1 MREEIIK
8 ELKTVYDPEIT
19 SINIFD
25 LGLVY
30 DIDIKE
36 KDVTITHTLTSMFCP
51 MADEIQRN
59 IKTAVERVEGV
70 GTVKVKLTHTPPFTK
85 EMMSE
90 EARMALNLLVSVDVE
105 GHQQDF
111 VLVGTDCQK
120 KNTKRRKRSMKNC
133 QKKKRKLLSMSEQLM
148 E

>member
-1 MREEIIK
+1 MTIVREEIIT

-30 DIDIKE
+30 DIDIKD
-36 KDVTITHTLTSMFCP
+36 KDVTVTHTLTSMFCP

-70 GTVKVKLTHTPPFTK
+70 ETVKVKLTHTPPFTK

-90 EARMALNLLVSVDVE
+90 EARMVLNL
-105 GHQQDF
+105 
-111 VLVGTDCQK
+111 
-120 KNTKRRKRSMKNC
+120 
-133 QKKKRKLLSMSEQLM
+133 
-148 E
+148 

>member
-1 MREEIIK
+1 VREEIIT

-30 DIDIKE
+30 DIDIKD
-36 KDVTITHTLTSMFCP
+36 KDVTVTHTLTSMFCP

-70 GTVKVKLTHTPPFTK
+70 ETVKVKLTHTPPFTK

-90 EARMALNLLVSVDVE
+90 EARMVLNL
-105 GHQQDF
+105 
-111 VLVGTDCQK
+111 
-120 KNTKRRKRSMKNC
+120 
-133 QKKKRKLLSMSEQLM
+133 
-148 E
+148 

>member
-1 MREEIIK
+1 MKEDIIK

-59 IKTAVERVEGV
+59 IKTAVERVKDV
-70 GTVKVKLTHTPPFTK
+70 GTVRVKLTHTPPFTK

-90 EARMALNLLVSVDVE
+90 DARLALGL
-105 GHQQDF
+105 
-111 VLVGTDCQK
+111 
-120 KNTKRRKRSMKNC
+120 
-133 QKKKRKLLSMSEQLM
+133 
-148 E
+148 

>member
-1 MREEIIK
+1 MKEEIIK
-8 ELKTVYDPEIT
+8 ELKTVYDPEMP

-36 KDVTITHTLTSMFCP
+36 KDVIITHTLTSMFCP

-59 IKTAVERVEGV
+59 IKTAVERVKDV
-70 GTVKVKLTHTPPFTK
+70 GTVRVKLTHTPPFTK

-90 EARMALNLLVSVDVE
+90 EARLTLNL
-105 GHQQDF
+105 
-111 VLVGTDCQK
+111 
-120 KNTKRRKRSMKNC
+120 
-133 QKKKRKLLSMSEQLM
+133 
-148 E
+148 

>member
-1 MREEIIK
+1 MREEIIT

-30 DIDIKE
+30 DIDIKD
-36 KDVTITHTLTSMFCP
+36 KDVTVTHTLTSMFCP

-59 IKTAVERVEGV
+59 IKTAVERVKDV
-70 GTVKVKLTHTPPFTK
+70 GTVRVKLTHTPPFTK

-90 EARMALNLLVSVDVE
+90 EARLVL
-105 GHQQDF
+105 G
-111 VLVGTDCQK
+111 L
-120 KNTKRRKRSMKNC
+120 
-133 QKKKRKLLSMSEQLM
+133 
-148 E
+148 

>member
-1 MREEIIK
+1 MQEEIIK
-8 ELKTVYDPEIT
+8 ELKTVYDPEMP

-59 IKTAVERVEGV
+59 IKTAVEQVKDV
-70 GTVKVKLTHTPPFTK
+70 GTVRVKLTHTPPFTK

-90 EARMALNLLVSVDVE
+90 EAQLALGL
-105 GHQQDF
+105 F
-111 VLVGTDCQK
+111 
-120 KNTKRRKRSMKNC
+120 
-133 QKKKRKLLSMSEQLM
+133 
-148 E
+148 